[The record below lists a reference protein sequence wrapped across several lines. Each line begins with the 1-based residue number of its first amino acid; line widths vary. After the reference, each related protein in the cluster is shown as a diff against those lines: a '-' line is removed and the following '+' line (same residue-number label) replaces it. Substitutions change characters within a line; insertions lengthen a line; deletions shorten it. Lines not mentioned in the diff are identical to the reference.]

1 MNIRHFLD
9 MDRSDFAVLDIEC
22 GGLDLAVGSQRD
34 EAVRRRRNPRD
45 EASEPVVNRTS
56 VQRRLKLF

>member
-9 MDRSDFAVLDIEC
+9 MDRSDFPVLDIEC
-22 GGLDLAVGSQRD
+22 GGLDLAVGFQRD
-34 EAVRRRRNPRD
+34 EAVDRRRNPRD
-45 EASEPVVNRTS
+45 EASEPFANRTS